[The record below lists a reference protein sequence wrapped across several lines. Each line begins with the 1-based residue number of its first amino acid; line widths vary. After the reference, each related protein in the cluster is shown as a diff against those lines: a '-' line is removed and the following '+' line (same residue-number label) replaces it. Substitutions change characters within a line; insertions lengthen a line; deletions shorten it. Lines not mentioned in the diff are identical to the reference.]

1 MVHERPASCK
11 VRAALSPAIPAPTT
25 AMWVMFLLLW
35 RLTRDGCTSD
45 TKTLSL
51 VLTLVLRLGE
61 FDGNIGQVI
70 PGVVNADEQ
79 EQHRCRGDDEQG
91 RCWIAWEH
99 DRRDEE
105 GSVGDQWKDDMP
117 QPVFQHWFIIRLTAR
132 PPEHDDHVDHAPETR
147 KAQQQ
152 ARRPERL
159 PGRTENGGDQ
169 QRSAKMLDDGCAED
183 RNPATRRRHAHS
195 HSRDQGDDHEQ

>member
-70 PGVVNADEQ
+70 PGVVDADEQ
-79 EQHRCRGDDEQG
+79 EQHRCRSDDEQC
-91 RCWIAWEH
+91 RCWIDWKRN
-99 DRRDEE
+99 RRDDD
-105 GSVGDQWKDDMP
+105 GGVGEQRKDRMK
-117 QPVFQHWFIIRLTAR
+117 QPVFHHRLI
-132 PPEHDDHVDHAPETR
+132 VF
-147 KAQQQ
+147 
-152 ARRPERL
+152 
-159 PGRTENGGDQ
+159 
-169 QRSAKMLDDGCAED
+169 
-183 RNPATRRRHAHS
+183 
-195 HSRDQGDDHEQ
+195 